1 MKKELGDII
10 LHFCTTNSHHVMFG
24 SQYMKCD
31 RIFLS
36 FCTIF
41 SPFTP
46 LATQK
51 IETLKNWKKDL
62 EISSFYI
69 CAPQMT
75 ITWCMVHQIWST
87 IDRILDNFLPYPTNN
102 PEIEIFKKPK
112 KQKKKKK
119 KKTWRYHHFTLRC
132 TKSHNPMLYCSWDMT
147 CDICNYFLF
156 WAIFCFFTT
165 LTVQKVKILKKW
177 KKCLEISSFYTSEPK
192 ILITCYTNNW

>member
-1 MKKELGDII
+1 MYGFCDIRHDRHYFFVILGHFLPFDPFNNPLKSKFWKNEKELGDII

-51 IETLKNWKKDL
+51 IKTLKNWKKNL
-62 EISSFYI
+62 EISSFHI

-75 ITWCMVHQIWST
+75 ITWCMVRQIWST
-87 IDRILDNFLPYPTNN
+87 IDGILDNFLPYPTNN
-102 PEIEIFKKPK
+102 PEIEI
-112 KQKKKKK
+112 
-119 KKTWRYHHFTLRC
+119 
-132 TKSHNPMLYCSWDMT
+132 
-147 CDICNYFLF
+147 
-156 WAIFCFFTT
+156 
-165 LTVQKVKILKKW
+165 LKKW
-177 KKCLEISSFYTSEPK
+177 KKKKTLEISPFYSQVYK
-192 ILITCYTNNW
+192 KS

>member
-1 MKKELGDII
+1 MKKWKRAWRYYFTLLYHKWPSRDVWFSIYEVRQ
-10 LHFCTTNSHHVMFG
+10 N
-24 SQYMKCD
+24 
-31 RIFLS
+31 FLS

-41 SPFTP
+41 SLFTP

-51 IETLKNWKKDL
+51 IKTLKNWKKNL
-62 EISSFYI
+62 EIPSFHI

-75 ITWCMVHQIWST
+75 ITWCMVRQIWST

-102 PEIEIFKKPK
+102 PEIEILKKW
-112 KQKKKKK
+112 KKKKK
-119 KKTWRYHHFTLRC
+119 PWRYHHFTLRC

>member
-102 PEIEIFKKPK
+102 PEIEILKKR
-112 KQKKKKK
+112 KKKK

-165 LTVQKVKILKKW
+165 LTVQKVQILKKW
-177 KKCLEISSFYTSEPK
+177 KQCLEISSFYTSEPK